1 MNSLLTSGLG
11 KIFIVLSLIIVL
23 LGISGCEPQTTSVS
37 TTPIAV
43 INSEYFTIA
52 VLPDTQYYSE
62 KYPAIFTK
70 QTQWIADNAQS
81 QHIVFVSQ
89 VGDLVNNYQSDND
102 YEWENAQQAMGII
115 RNAGI
120 PYSVVPGNH
129 DLNFEAGDTSYYD
142 KYFPYTDFTSYNWYG
157 SGQYPPEN
165 GAPSPNYPGNSNAS
179 NYETFS
185 ALGQNFMILNL
196 ACTPDV
202 LVNTGLYT
210 WANNVL
216 HYYNNYKVI
225 VVTHGYVDSNGN
237 YTDSSSVSGKEIWQN
252 IVNPNSNVV
261 AVICGHIH
269 GAYHGAVIAEHGNT
283 VENLLF
289 DSQADPHGGDG
300 WLRLYKFYPQ
310 LNRVSAVTYSPYLEE
325 FNTSSSGEFDFSLNM
340 TQVPV
345 K

>member
-1 MNSLLTSGLG
+1 MNGLLTSRLG
-11 KIFIVLSLIIVL
+11 SIFVVLSLIIVL
-23 LGISGCEPQTTSVS
+23 LGISGCEHQTTSVS
-37 TTPIAV
+37 TTPITV
-43 INSEYFTIA
+43 TNSDYFTIA

-62 KYPAIFTK
+62 KYPAIFSK

-185 ALGQNFMILNL
+185 ALGQNFVILNL
-196 ACTPDV
+196 ACAPNI
-202 LVNTGLYT
+202 LVNTGL
-210 WANNVL
+210 VHL
-216 HYYNNYKVI
+216 
-225 VVTHGYVDSNGN
+225 
-237 YTDSSSVSGKEIWQN
+237 GK
-252 IVNPNSNVV
+252 
-261 AVICGHIH
+261 
-269 GAYHGAVIAEHGNT
+269 
-283 VENLLF
+283 
-289 DSQADPHGGDG
+289 
-300 WLRLYKFYPQ
+300 
-310 LNRVSAVTYSPYLEE
+310 
-325 FNTSSSGEFDFSLNM
+325 
-340 TQVPV
+340 
-345 K
+345 